1 MTDYKT
7 MTKYIP
13 VDERIEA
20 RRGEDVVVVTDL
32 TDDLYDRTGHRVF
45 GCVGQDSR
53 FRIFTLACKGGRRR

>member
-20 RRGEDVVVVTDL
+20 RRGEDVAVVPDV
-32 TDDLYDRTGHRVF
+32 TDDLYDRLGFKV
-45 GCVGQDSR
+45 
-53 FRIFTLACKGGRRR
+53 